1 MPTLALVCCVF
12 FFCFFFF
19 VLVPSVMLAKSF
31 SLPHKSPLCPLQRKT
46 QPAILHSW
54 RKGGEKPPS
63 QSLKLALPSRSNW
76 NLHNWGERAWKWAR
90 GLMAVV
96 VLGRSGFFLSSGSVQ
111 TGVRRQGRPLLSAL
125 ASPLALGQSYWW
137 GEPFPEG
144 WLSTVTREQ
153 KEAFS
158 GPQVLV
164 TFFAINETDTVI
176 SIWILGLSPKLI
188 TGWGGRM

>member
-1 MPTLALVCCVF
+1 MSPIKWALFMLCF

-111 TGVRRQGRPLLSAL
+111 TGVRRQGRATGEVSPSPRVGYPLS
-125 ASPLALGQSYWW
+125 LGSRRR
-137 GEPFPEG
+137 P
-144 WLSTVTREQ
+144 S
-153 KEAFS
+153 
-158 GPQVLV
+158 
-164 TFFAINETDTVI
+164 
-176 SIWILGLSPKLI
+176 LGLRSWSHSLPLMRPI
-188 TGWGGRM
+188 LWSAFES